1 MNAKLREL
9 IKNIPRAV
17 KDPRQALKLFWRRIF
32 PFGIKPKDPEAYR
45 IGSWSYGNITRLPIN
60 EVFPGIEGIDVT
72 IFRAFDRNLWTSLDT
87 QEILI
92 LSATVKFLKAKNI
105 FEIGTYNGNTTL
117 NLAANSPA
125 DALITTV
132 DLPPD
137 WNGKLE
143 LKVPELSINVEERA
157 SIGSQFKNSNYSKKI
172 RQIFSDSAKIDWSE
186 LSTPFDMVFIDGC
199 HHYEYVKM
207 DTQNSLRYLK
217 ANGILI
223 WHDYGMYKDV
233 SKVVD
238 ETAKKMKVK
247 AIRGTRLAVGF
258 TE

>member
-1 MNAKLREL
+1 LNVKLHEL

-17 KDPRQALKLFWRRIF
+17 KDPRQAIELIWRRIF

-45 IGSWSYGNITRLPIN
+45 IGSWSYGNIPRVPIN
-60 EVFPGIEGIDVT
+60 EVFPGIEGVDVT
-72 IFRAFDRNLWTSLDT
+72 IFRAFDRDLWTSLDT

-92 LSATVKFLKAKNI
+92 LSAVVKFSNATNI
-105 FEIGTYNGNTTL
+105 LEIGTYNGNTTF
-117 NLAANSPA
+117 NLAANSP
-125 DALITTV
+125 DAAMITTV

-143 LKVPELSINVEERA
+143 LKVPNLSINVEKRTK
-157 SIGSQFKNSNYSKKI
+157 IGSQFKNTKYEKKI
-172 RQIFSDSAKIDWSE
+172 KQIFSDSAKIDWSR
-186 LSTPFDMVFIDGC
+186 LSIPFDIVFIDGC
-199 HHYEYVKM
+199 HYYEYVKM
-207 DTQNSLRYLK
+207 DTQNSLRHLK
-217 ANGILI
+217 SGGILI

-238 ETAKKMKVK
+238 ETAKKIRVK

-258 TE
+258 IE